1 MFLEISLV
9 LVSVLFVTSCYVIWN
24 ITTKLEALEDWVTDF
39 INTVEKIQMEIKKM
53 EVQAQLDQQKMQM
66 QHQFDMQLKQ
76 VETQMQA
83 QKENQKEDR
92 KDKRIKM
99 EGTQQSEMISQRQND
114 GLPINF
120 ENQPDAGMSA
130 FM

>member
-1 MFLEISLV
+1 
-9 LVSVLFVTSCYVIWN
+9 
-24 ITTKLEALEDWVTDF
+24 
-39 INTVEKIQMEIKKM
+39 M

-76 VETQMQA
+76 METQVQM

-99 EGTQQSEMISQRQND
+99 EGTQQSEMISQRKND
-114 GLPINF
+114 GLPIYF

>member
-1 MFLEISLV
+1 
-9 LVSVLFVTSCYVIWN
+9 
-24 ITTKLEALEDWVTDF
+24 
-39 INTVEKIQMEIKKM
+39 M

-76 VETQMQA
+76 IETQMQM

-99 EGTQQSEMISQRQND
+99 EGTQQSEMISQRKND
-114 GLPINF
+114 GLPIDF
-120 ENQPDAGMSA
+120 ENQPDQGMGA